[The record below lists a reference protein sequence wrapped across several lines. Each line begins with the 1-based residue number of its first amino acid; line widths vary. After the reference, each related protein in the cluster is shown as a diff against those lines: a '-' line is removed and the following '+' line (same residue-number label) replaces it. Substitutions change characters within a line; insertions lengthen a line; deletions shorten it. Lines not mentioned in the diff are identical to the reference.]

1 MATDATEKDEKRKMR
16 KARYYQAHKDEV
28 LARNKKWREGHKEH
42 VREYQRAYQSDET
55 NKARR
60 RQRIR
65 ERMATEPAYRE
76 KTRECKREWDA
87 AKRASLEAD
96 PEELE
101 AFLAKKRAL
110 AKAAYERERQRMAD
124 DPAFAEQVRAKRHA
138 KYLRR
143 RARNVQIVDSSERTN
158 DDTH

>member
-28 LARNKKWREGHKEH
+28 LARNKKWREAHKEH

-55 NKARR
+55 NKARK

-65 ERMATEPAYRE
+65 DRMANDQDYAEHKKEY
-76 KTRECKREWDA
+76 KRQWDA
-87 AKRASLEAD
+87 MKRASLEAD

-143 RARNVQIVDSSERTN
+143 RARM
-158 DDTH
+158 